1 VPPDDRLWLDDH
13 DPVKTAG
20 PQTIEQNPEGPVQPR
35 QPGAG
40 PATVS
45 KNLQLVA
52 KSHHLELQVEACPQ
66 AGKKAMNDGN
76 DDTASRPIL
85 ALGWIATAAMGV
97 AAVGMFIP
105 G

>member
-1 VPPDDRLWLDDH
+1 
-13 DPVKTAG
+13 
-20 PQTIEQNPEGPVQPR
+20 
-35 QPGAG
+35 
-40 PATVS
+40 
-45 KNLQLVA
+45 
-52 KSHHLELQVEACPQ
+52 
-66 AGKKAMNDGN
+66 MNDGN